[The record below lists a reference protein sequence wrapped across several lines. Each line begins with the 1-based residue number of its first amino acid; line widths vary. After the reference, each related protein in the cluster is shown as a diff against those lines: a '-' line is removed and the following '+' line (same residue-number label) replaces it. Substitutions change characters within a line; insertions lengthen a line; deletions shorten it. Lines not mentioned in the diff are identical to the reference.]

1 MIHSLWFRILSQNK
15 AGSLLMLIF
24 FLQNQL
30 STEGIFI
37 QIRGETIPQNTRYA
51 QEILMHLLEN
61 FHGRSRL
68 LPPET
73 MVDRFWSL
81 QMLEMSL
88 PSEHQRK
95 MLRPNDGCRRCM
107 GQQKRRREVSSL
119 LHREFPLF
127 LLVPMVTQNHTM
139 LDSIHSAERVCQHQ
153 WLQRMQALFNRWSRK
168 VGSLGIMKP

>member
-37 QIRGETIPQNTRYA
+37 QIRGETIPQNTRYV

-73 MVDRFWSL
+73 MVDRFWNL
-81 QMLEMSL
+81 QMLEMSS
-88 PSEHQRK
+88 PSEHQQK
-95 MLRPNDGCRRCM
+95 MLRPNDGCHPCM
-107 GQQKRRREVSSL
+107 GQQKQTREVSSL
-119 LHREFPLF
+119 LHQAFPLF
-127 LLVPMVTQNHTM
+127 PLVPMATPNHTM
-139 LDSIHSAERVCQHQ
+139 LDSIHLVERACQRQ

-168 VGSLGIMKP
+168 VGSLDIMKP